1 MLDSGEEASMS
12 GVGRRCRFD
21 PTHVTSAAMI
31 MYYSGDVVSIIVMI
45 ILCARWIRDP
55 RRIPLGGL
63 GQAKTS

>member
-12 GVGRRCRFD
+12 GVGSRCRFD

-31 MYYSGDVVSIIVMI
+31 MYYGGDTVSIIVMV
-45 ILCARWIRDP
+45 ILCAGWIRHP
-55 RRIPLGGL
+55 RRIPLGGD